1 MTNQAQTDTLAPVGD
16 DEQDAVAV
24 RQLSWSAFI
33 SLLWYDLGI
42 LFRSLI
48 IRFWFLLTIVGA
60 TSAVLVSRN
69 YLDPTSF
76 FMAWALALYAG
87 LGSFVTLVI
96 SVSTISAERP
106 FLGVAIISRG
116 IAPTPYILAKLAS
129 RCLYVLG
136 MFLIVVGPTMFLVQA
151 QGLNNDMVFSG
162 IVLSLLYW
170 SLMLAVLVLLG
181 ITISVVFNNTLLGL
195 VVLGSFWYICI
206 VGLAITYAGSL
217 TPQGVLG
224 NLPLLLQGESKSI
237 EILFTLAI
245 GLIPTVALPFVV
257 VRLFNSR
264 DL

>member
-1 MTNQAQTDTLAPVGD
+1 MNETQTDTLAPPD
-16 DEQDAVAV
+16 SEEQDAAPNSSALLACLHLPSLV
-24 RQLSWSAFI
+24 RPWDTLSLPDHP
-33 SLLWYDLGI
+33 LLVPPDRGG
-42 LFRSLI
+42 SHH
-48 IRFWFLLTIVGA
+48 
-60 TSAVLVSRN
+60 SR
-69 YLDPTSF
+69 
-76 FMAWALALYAG
+76 A
-87 LGSFVTLVI
+87 
-96 SVSTISAERP
+96 
-106 FLGVAIISRG
+106 GVAELPGPHVLLHGVGPSALCGSRELRDAGHQRQHHIRRAALPGCRDHQPG

-136 MFLIVVGPTMFLVQA
+136 MFLVVVGPTMFLVQA

-206 VGLAITYAGSL
+206 IGLAFAYAGGLS
-217 TPQGVLG
+217 PQGVLG
-224 NLPLLLQGESKSI
+224 NLPLLLQGESKAV
-237 EILFTLAI
+237 EIYFTVAI